1 MLIQITNKCLMG
13 CRHCL
18 NDSTPEGG
26 HMSLDTWAKCIQ
38 HIQDTGSKVVLIS
51 GGEPTEHPYWNTIV
65 EEASYKFWNVVV
77 TTNGMWIN
85 TDKEAVMLD
94 ILRKHDNCSVQITSH
109 GSYYPRHNQTCTAV
123 RKFKQRLKNSPYKA
137 LRKIEFNQINACI
150 DTDIHLVALGRATK
164 DEMCLHL
171 SELDT
176 AVAASCFMGALVA
189 AQTDYKSAVAI
200 LEGRGHFCR
209 PRINW
214 KGEIGWSESA
224 LCPNFA
230 TVDDKFEDIVAKV
243 KDWLPCG
250 KCKGWEKVKNSTD
263 PQYVQARSVL
273 GRNHMWNKMVQANKD
288 S

>member
-18 NDSTPEGG
+18 NDSNPEGE
-26 HMSLDTWAKCIQ
+26 HMTLATWYKCVQHAK
-38 HIQDTGSKVVLIS
+38 DAGSKVVLIS
-51 GGEPTEHPYWNTIV
+51 GGEPTEHPHWSLIV
-65 EEASYKFWNVVV
+65 EEACKNFFSVVIP
-77 TTNGMWIN
+77 TNGSWIN
-85 TDKEAVMLD
+85 STATEAIMLD
-94 ILRKHDNCSVQITSH
+94 ILNKYENCSVQITSH
-109 GSYYPRHNQTCTAV
+109 GSYYPKHAQTCTAV
-123 RKFKQRLKNSPYKA
+123 RKFKQRLKNSPIRD
-137 LRKIEFNQINACI
+137 LRKIEFNQIHACI
-150 DTDIHLVALGRATK
+150 DTDIHLVPLGRAAK

-176 AVAASCFMGALVA
+176 AVTASCFMGALVA

-200 LEGRGHFCR
+200 LESRGHFCR

-273 GRNHMWNKMVQANKD
+273 GRNHMWNKMVQHK
-288 S
+288 

>member
-1 MLIQITNKCLMG
+1 MLVHITNKCLMG
-13 CRHCL
+13 CSHCL
-18 NDSTPEGG
+18 NDSNPEGE
-26 HMSLDTWAKCIQ
+26 HMSLDTWAKCVQ

-65 EEASYKFWNVVV
+65 EEACYKFWQVVV

-94 ILRKHDNCSVQITSH
+94 ILRKHYNCSVQITSH
-109 GSYYPRHNQTCTAV
+109 SSYYPRHNQTCTAV
-123 RKFKQRLKNSPYKA
+123 RKFRQRLKNSPEKT
-137 LRKIEFNQINACI
+137 LRKIEFTQINACI
-150 DTDIHLVALGRATK
+150 DPDIHLVALGRAAK
-164 DEMCLHL
+164 DVKAEY
-171 SELDT
+171 
-176 AVAASCFMGALVA
+176 AKG
-189 AQTDYKSAVAI
+189 
-200 LEGRGHFCR
+200 GRGA
-209 PRINW
+209 
-214 KGEIGWSESA
+214 S
-224 LCPNFA
+224 
-230 TVDDKFEDIVAKV
+230 TVKMKMKNLLNGSVTETVYRADDKFEDIVAKV